1 MVTGCTQICSR
12 SGRDSLYALSIASKC
27 GKKID
32 VCATTIESNVGV
44 SIMAPPE
51 TMNTKKCMYLY
62 MYTYHTHTL
71 APRYGQHGGH
81 VRCRVLSGKMIYIF
95 FFFVL
100 CIRVKIPNM
109 STFFVGRERKV
120 GKGRAQWQSC
130 VWRRHR
136 KSEHK
141 VILYMLYLE
150 CGSALR
156 VDPPTVR
163 WTLNEYNLIGTCV
176 YIYVHPRVE
185 EKLFTLSHPT
195 RGFDESCVKRI
206 IVIRRLCTKHK
217 DGTKNTTQTLF
228 GSKNF
233 TSPVLLFA

>member
-141 VILYMLYLE
+141 VILYMFVPWVWHCVTSGFTYGKMDIE
-150 CGSALR
+150 WVQFNWYVCIYIC
-156 VDPPTVR
+156 PPTSGREALYTVTSDQR
-163 WTLNEYNLIGTCV
+163 F
-176 YIYVHPRVE
+176 R
-185 EKLFTLSHPT
+185 
-195 RGFDESCVKRI
+195 RI
-206 IVIRRLCTKHK
+206 LR
-217 DGTKNTTQTLF
+217 
-228 GSKNF
+228 
-233 TSPVLLFA
+233 